1 MTEDRPPTKRPL
13 LGLVV
18 VALVFLIPIGA
29 ALLWQ
34 EVRWI
39 SADPL
44 AIAFRD
50 HSIEKDGNE
59 VYGAEIRK
67 FINTDILKAEEQAE
81 AAGFDC
87 KALAFANSLAVCYRD
102 VWTRLCKD
110 IWNLQM
116 VFDNKKKIIQANGRK
131 KRVCLFQ

>member
-1 MTEDRPPTKRPL
+1 MNEELPPSKRPL

-34 EVRWI
+34 EARWMF
-39 SADPL
+39 ADPL

-50 HSIEKDGNE
+50 HDVNKDGNA

-67 FINTDILKAEEQAE
+67 FINMEPLKAEELAE

-102 VWTRLCKD
+102 VWTRLCKN

-116 VFDNKKKIIQANGRK
+116 VLDNKKKIIQASGRK
-131 KRVCLFQ
+131 RRVCLFQ